1 MYDFSV
7 LPKSLFTSDR
17 NLRKCTDKVKV
28 ADEIYNL
35 QASII
40 FDDVILNRE
49 SNEENTVNISD
60 GMALLI

>member
-1 MYDFSV
+1 MYDFFV
-7 LPKSLFTSDR
+7 LPKSLFTPDR